1 MFNAKLKK
9 QFNELLKSIGIEI
22 GYAYDGGLLLRSKEN
37 SIFSKI
43 DRLEDKI
50 NGYASCEIC
59 GCLVEN
65 SKIIKGK
72 SEIRTKEHY
81 IHYPSITKKIEYI
94 HTPKYCK
101 HCAPKNI
108 K

>member
-1 MFNAKLKK
+1 MFNKKLTK
-9 QFNELLKSIGIEI
+9 QFNELLKRMGIEFNE
-22 GYAYDGGLLLRSKEN
+22 YYDSMLSKEN

-43 DRLEDKI
+43 SILEDKI
-50 NGYASCEIC
+50 DKYTECEVC

-81 IHYPSITKKIEYI
+81 ICYPSITKKIEYI